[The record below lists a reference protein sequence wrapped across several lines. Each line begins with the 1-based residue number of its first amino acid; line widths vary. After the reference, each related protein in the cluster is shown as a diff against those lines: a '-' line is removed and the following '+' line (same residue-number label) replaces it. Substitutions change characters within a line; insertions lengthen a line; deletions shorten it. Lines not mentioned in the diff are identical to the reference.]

1 MYLEFDLT
9 CACVV
14 CLPMAKGVSMRQP
27 VNTLQRGPVYSTANP
42 KDMMNMPAWLM
53 PDTNR
58 MAAKT
63 TYLA

>member
-1 MYLEFDLT
+1 
-9 CACVV
+9 
-14 CLPMAKGVSMRQP
+14 MAKGVSMRQP

-63 TYLA
+63 TYLAS